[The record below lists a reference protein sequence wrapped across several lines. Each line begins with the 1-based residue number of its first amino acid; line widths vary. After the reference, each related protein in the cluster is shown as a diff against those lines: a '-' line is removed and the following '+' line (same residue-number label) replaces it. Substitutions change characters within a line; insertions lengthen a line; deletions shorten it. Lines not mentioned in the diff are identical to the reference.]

1 MKKIVYIALAAF
13 ATFAVATSCSKENA
27 SIEDQNTNA
36 EVVTISAT
44 ISESM
49 TKVAFD
55 PSYTGGKPTNLA
67 LTWTSGD
74 KIRVYNHANRAQYQ
88 DFTLTASSVGKKKG
102 VFTGTAI
109 SATSYD
115 VEVINGAFDYASQV
129 QPSDGV
135 TTNLKYLASASGIA
149 DYSSITFTDFSSVLA
164 ITAKMPSTEVAAAIK
179 SVDITASEDIF
190 NGGKNLTITFDNKGD
205 ADNDGILHFYATMPK
220 GDQDIASGTTLLIH
234 FNAPETAHTV
244 YTRYVEIDGTFTSN
258 SLNTINI
265 NAANSA
271 SFANAST
278 DDIGTSTNPYL
289 IGDKYQMDKIHDEIG
304 TTKKY
309 FKMVD
314 DVDLDGVDWDPLNT
328 GDFKK
333 AIDFD
338 GDNHTIFNLTPNNTN
353 DYPSFVGVLNGTVK
367 NLIFDGA
374 SITAGA
380 CTSGVLAG
388 YIGSLGS
395 SVTGNCSGITVKN
408 SSVTESAKRRAG
420 GIAGIVDVTSSSI
433 TNCHVENV
441 TISSTFDR
449 IGGMFGEVSTN
460 ITISNCTAV
469 NVTAEGSINI
479 GGLIG
484 VCYGNVTNCS
494 SSGSI
499 SSKNT
504 TSNADIGLGGLVGY
518 FGATD
523 NPATI
528 SRCSS
533 SVSINQTNNG
543 RDIGGLVGKML
554 AGTVEKSYATGNV
567 SGVQRNV
574 GGLVGLITNTS
585 DASTIINC
593 YCTGNVKGNSY
604 VGGLVGMYEKGSA
617 TIDNC
622 YSTSK
627 VETTQFLAGGVV
639 GIISAADMTIRKC
652 VAWNSEVTPA
662 VCASGNW
669 SSGAFAGVAFPSCTL
684 TSNYRKPGDWL
695 TAYWQPG
702 TYDHADVSSTHKLV
716 IRVGSE
722 APYTYRET
730 TATSTKSG
738 QDGYPQFP
746 YHGHYTA
753 ETNLSQLASKTLG
766 WSSDVWDFSG
776 ALPTLK

>member
-1 MKKIVYIALAAF
+1 MKKIVYIALAA
-13 ATFAVATSCSKENA
+13 FAVATSCSKENA
-27 SIEDQNTNA
+27 SIEDQNTKA
-36 EVVTISAT
+36 EIVTISAT

-55 PSYTGGKPTNLA
+55 PSYIGGKPTELA
-67 LTWTSGD
+67 LTWAEGD
-74 KIRVYNHANRAQYQ
+74 QIRVYNHANRSQYK
-88 DFTLTASSVGKKKG
+88 DFTLAANSVGKKKG
-102 VFTGTAI
+102 VFEGEAI
-109 SATSYD
+109 SAASYD
-115 VEVINGAFDYASQV
+115 VEVINGAFDYASQT
-129 QPSDGV
+129 QPSDGE
-135 TTNLKYLASASGIA
+135 TTGLKYLASANNIA
-149 DYSSITFTDFSSVLA
+149 DYSTINFTDFSSVLA
-164 ITAKMPSTEVAAAIK
+164 ITAKMPSTAIAAKIK
-179 SVDITASEDIF
+179 SVDITASENIF
-190 NGGKNLTITFDNKGD
+190 NGGNNLTITLGSVGD
-205 ADNDGILHFYATMPK
+205 ADNDGILHFYATLPQ
-220 GDQDIASGTTLLIH
+220 GDQDITDGTTLTVH
-234 FNAPETAHTV
+234 FNAPDTDHTV
-244 YTRYVEIDGTFTSN
+244 YTRYIEMDGCTFTSN
-258 SLNTINI
+258 NLNTINI
-265 NAANSA
+265 NATNSA
-271 SFANAST
+271 SYANAST
-278 DDIGTSTNPYL
+278 TDIGTSANPYL

-338 GDNHTIFNLTPNNTN
+338 GDNHTIFNLTPNKTN

-367 NLIFDGA
+367 NLVFDGA

-388 YIGSLGS
+388 YIGSSSS
-395 SVTGNCSGITVKN
+395 SVTGDCSGITVKN
-408 SSVTESAKRRAG
+408 STIKESTKNRVG
-420 GIAGIVDVTSSSI
+420 GIAGYVNKTSGSI
-433 TNCHVENV
+433 TNCHVDNV
-441 TISSTFDR
+441 SISSTAER
-449 IGGMFGEVSTN
+449 IGGMFGQVDVTTS
-460 ITISNCTAV
+460 ITNCTSI
-469 NVTAEGSINI
+469 NVTVAGSINI

-484 VCYGNVTNCS
+484 VGYGNVTNCS

-499 SSKNT
+499 SSTNT
-504 TSNADIGLGGLVGY
+504 TSNADIALGGLVG
-518 FGATD
+518 FFQGASSI
-523 NPATI
+523 I
-528 SRCSS
+528 SKCSS
-533 SVSINQTNNG
+533 SVSINQTSNG
-543 RDIGGLVGKML
+543 RDLGGLVGKMCE
-554 AGTVEKSYATGNV
+554 GTIEKSYATGNV

-585 DASTIINC
+585 NASAIINC

-662 VCASGNW
+662 VCAAGNW

-716 IRVGSE
+716 IRVGTE
-722 APYTYRET
+722 EPYTYRET
-730 TATSTKSG
+730 TATSVKSG

-746 YHGHYTA
+746 YQGHYTA
-753 ETNLSQLASKTLG
+753 ETNLSQLASTTLG
-766 WSSDVWDFSG
+766 WADSVWDLSG
-776 ALPTLK
+776 SVPTLK

>member
-1 MKKIVYIALAAF
+1 MKKIVYIALAA
-13 ATFAVATSCSKENA
+13 FAVATSCSKENA
-27 SIEDQNTNA
+27 SIEDQNTKA
-36 EVVTISAT
+36 EIVTISAT

-55 PSYTGGKPTNLA
+55 PSYIGGKPTELA
-67 LTWTSGD
+67 LTWAEGD
-74 KIRVYNHANRAQYQ
+74 QIRVYNHANRSQYK
-88 DFTLTASSVGKKKG
+88 DFTLAANSVGKKKG
-102 VFTGTAI
+102 VFEGESI
-109 SATSYD
+109 SAASYD
-115 VEVINGAFDYASQV
+115 VEVINGAFDYASQT
-129 QPSDGV
+129 QPSDGE
-135 TTNLKYLASASGIA
+135 TTGLKYLASANNIA
-149 DYSSITFTDFSSVLA
+149 DYSTINFTDFSSVLA
-164 ITAKMPSTEVAAAIK
+164 ITAKMPSTAIAAKIK
-179 SVDITASEDIF
+179 SVDITASENIF
-190 NGGKNLTITFDNKGD
+190 NGGNNLTITLGSVGD
-205 ADNDGILHFYATMPK
+205 ADNDGILHFYASLPQ
-220 GDQDIASGTTLLIH
+220 GDQDITDGTTLTVH
-234 FNAPETAHTV
+234 FNAPDTDHTV
-244 YTRYVEIDGTFTSN
+244 YTRYIEMDGCTFKSN
-258 SLNTINI
+258 NLNTINI
-265 NAANSA
+265 NATNSA
-271 SFANAST
+271 SYANAST
-278 DDIGTSTNPYL
+278 TDIGTSANPYL

-338 GDNHTIFNLTPNNTN
+338 GDNHTIFNLTPNKTN

-367 NLIFDGA
+367 NLVFDGA

-388 YIGSLGS
+388 YIGSSSS
-395 SVTGNCSGITVKN
+395 SVTGDCSGITVKN
-408 SSVTESAKRRAG
+408 STIKESTKNRVG
-420 GIAGIVDVTSSSI
+420 GIAGYVNKTSGSI
-433 TNCHVENV
+433 TNCHVDNV
-441 TISSTFDR
+441 SISSTAER
-449 IGGMFGEVSTN
+449 IGGMFGQVDVTTS
-460 ITISNCTAV
+460 ITNCTSI
-469 NVTAEGSINI
+469 NVTVAGSINI

-484 VCYGNVTNCS
+484 VGYGNVTNCS

-499 SSKNT
+499 SSTNT
-504 TSNADIGLGGLVGY
+504 TSNADIALGGLVG
-518 FGATD
+518 FFQGASSI
-523 NPATI
+523 I
-528 SRCSS
+528 SKCSS
-533 SVSINQTNNG
+533 SVSINQTSNG
-543 RDIGGLVGKML
+543 RDLGGLVGKMCE
-554 AGTVEKSYATGNV
+554 GTIEKSYATGNV

-585 DASTIINC
+585 NASAIINC

-662 VCASGNW
+662 VCAAGNW

-716 IRVGSE
+716 IRVGTE
-722 APYTYRET
+722 EPYTYRET
-730 TATSTKSG
+730 TATSVKSG

-746 YHGHYTA
+746 YQGHYTA
-753 ETNLSQLASKTLG
+753 ETNLSQLASTTLG
-766 WSSDVWDFSG
+766 WDDSVWDLSG
-776 ALPTLK
+776 SVPTLK

>member
-1 MKKIVYIALAAF
+1 MKKIVYIALAA
-13 ATFAVATSCSKENA
+13 FAVATSCSKENA
-27 SIEDQNTNA
+27 SIEDQNTKA
-36 EVVTISAT
+36 EIVTISAT

-55 PSYTGGKPTNLA
+55 PSYIGGKPTELA
-67 LTWTSGD
+67 LTWAEGD
-74 KIRVYNHANRAQYQ
+74 QIRVYNHANRSQYK
-88 DFTLTASSVGKKKG
+88 DFTLAANSVGKKKG
-102 VFTGTAI
+102 VFEGEAI
-109 SATSYD
+109 SAASYD
-115 VEVINGAFDYASQV
+115 VEVINGAFDYASQT
-129 QPSDGV
+129 QPSDGE
-135 TTNLKYLASASGIA
+135 TTGLKYLASANNIA
-149 DYSSITFTDFSSVLA
+149 DYSTINFTDFSSVLA
-164 ITAKMPSTEVAAAIK
+164 ITAKMPSTAIAAKIK
-179 SVDITASEDIF
+179 SVDITASENIF
-190 NGGKNLTITFDNKGD
+190 NGGNNLTITLGSVGD
-205 ADNDGILHFYATMPK
+205 ADNDGILHFYATLPQ
-220 GDQDIASGTTLLIH
+220 GDQDITDGTTLTVH
-234 FNAPETAHTV
+234 FNAPDTDHTV
-244 YTRYVEIDGTFTSN
+244 YTRYIEMDGCTFTSN
-258 SLNTINI
+258 NLNTINI
-265 NAANSA
+265 NATNSA
-271 SFANAST
+271 SYANAST
-278 DDIGTSTNPYL
+278 TDIGTSANPYL

-338 GDNHTIFNLTPNNTN
+338 GDNHTIFNLTPNKTN

-367 NLIFDGA
+367 NLVFDGA

-388 YIGSLGS
+388 YIGSSSS
-395 SVTGNCSGITVKN
+395 SVTGDCSGITVKN
-408 SSVTESAKRRAG
+408 STIMESTKNRVG
-420 GIAGIVDVTSSSI
+420 GIAGYVNKTSGSI
-433 TNCHVENV
+433 TNCHVDNV
-441 TISSTFDR
+441 SISSTAER
-449 IGGMFGEVSTN
+449 IGGMFGQVDVTTS
-460 ITISNCTAV
+460 ITNCTSI
-469 NVTAEGSINI
+469 NVTVAGSINI

-484 VCYGNVTNCS
+484 VGYGNVTNCS

-499 SSKNT
+499 SSTNT
-504 TSNADIGLGGLVGY
+504 TSNADIALGGLVG
-518 FGATD
+518 FFQGASSI
-523 NPATI
+523 I
-528 SRCSS
+528 SKCSS
-533 SVSINQTNNG
+533 SVSINQTSNG
-543 RDIGGLVGKML
+543 RDLGGLVGKMCE
-554 AGTVEKSYATGNV
+554 GTIEKSYATGNV

-585 DASTIINC
+585 NASAIINC

-662 VCASGNW
+662 VCAAGNW

-716 IRVGSE
+716 IRVGTE
-722 APYTYRET
+722 EPYTYRET
-730 TATSTKSG
+730 TATSVKSG

-746 YHGHYTA
+746 YQGHYTA
-753 ETNLSQLASKTLG
+753 ETNLSQLASTTLG
-766 WSSDVWDFSG
+766 WADSVWDLSG
-776 ALPTLK
+776 SVPTLK

>member
-1 MKKIVYIALAAF
+1 MKKIVYIALAA
-13 ATFAVATSCSKENA
+13 FAVATSCSKENA
-27 SIEDQNTNA
+27 SIEDQNTKA
-36 EVVTISAT
+36 EIVTISAT

-55 PSYTGGKPTNLA
+55 PSYNADHKPESMS
-67 LTWTSGD
+67 LTWASGD
-74 KIRVYNHANRAQYQ
+74 KIRVYNHANRSQYE
-88 DFTLTASSVGKKKG
+88 DFTLAASSVGQKKG
-102 VFTGTAI
+102 IFTGTAI
-109 SATSYD
+109 SAASYD
-115 VEVINGAFDYASQV
+115 VEVIGGEGFNYASQT
-129 QPSDGV
+129 QLSDGV
-135 TTNLKYLASASGIA
+135 ATGLKYLASANNIA
-149 DYSSITFTDFSSVLA
+149 DYSTINFTEFSSVLA
-164 ITAKMPSTEVAAAIK
+164 ITALLPDDAVETITSVTIK
-179 SVDITASEDIF
+179 ASANIFDAGNQITI
-190 NGGKNLTITFDNKGD
+190 NLTSQEDLDDDNVL
-205 ADNDGILHFYATMPK
+205 NVFATLP
-220 GDQDIASGTTLLIH
+220 QGTQAISAGTNLVVK
-234 FNAPETAHTV
+234 FNSNNAAHSV
-244 YTRYVEIDGTFTSN
+244 YTRYVEIASDKAFEQAK
-258 SLNTINI
+258 LNTINI

-278 DDIGTSTNPYL
+278 TDIGTSANPYL

-367 NLIFDGA
+367 NLVFDGA

-388 YIGSLGS
+388 YIGSSSS
-395 SVTGNCSGITVKN
+395 SVTGDCSGITVKN
-408 SSVTESAKRRAG
+408 STIKESTKNRVG
-420 GIAGIVDVTSSSI
+420 GIAGYVNKTSGSI
-433 TNCHVENV
+433 TNCHVDNV
-441 TISSTFDR
+441 SISSTAER
-449 IGGMFGEVSTN
+449 IGGMFGQVDVTTS
-460 ITISNCTAV
+460 ITNCTSI
-469 NVTAEGSINI
+469 NVTVAGSINI

-484 VCYGNVTNCS
+484 VGYGNVTDCS

-499 SSKNT
+499 SSINT
-504 TSNADIGLGGLVGY
+504 TKDKDIALGGLVG
-518 FGATD
+518 FFQGASSI
-523 NPATI
+523 I
-528 SRCSS
+528 SKCSS
-533 SVSINQTNNG
+533 SVSINQTSNG
-543 RDIGGLVGKML
+543 RDLGGLVGKMCE
-554 AGTVEKSYATGNV
+554 GTIEKSYATGNV

-585 DASTIINC
+585 NASAIINC

-662 VCASGNW
+662 VCAAGNW

-716 IRVGSE
+716 IRVGTE
-722 APYTYRET
+722 EPYTYRET
-730 TATSTKSG
+730 TATSVKSG

-746 YHGHYTA
+746 YQGHYTA
-753 ETNLSQLASKTLG
+753 ETNLSQLASTTLG
-766 WSSDVWDFSG
+766 WADSVWDLSG
-776 ALPTLK
+776 SVPTLK

>member
-1 MKKIVYIALAAF
+1 MKKIVYIALAA
-13 ATFAVATSCSKENA
+13 FAVATSCSKENA
-27 SIEDQNTNA
+27 SIEDQNTKA
-36 EVVTISAT
+36 EIVTISAT

-55 PSYTGGKPTNLA
+55 PSYIGGKPTELA
-67 LTWTSGD
+67 LTWAEGD
-74 KIRVYNHANRAQYQ
+74 QIRVYNHANRSQYK
-88 DFTLTASSVGKKKG
+88 DFTLAANSVGKKKG
-102 VFTGTAI
+102 VFEGEAI
-109 SATSYD
+109 SAASYD
-115 VEVINGAFDYASQV
+115 VEVINGAFDYASQT
-129 QPSDGV
+129 QPSDGE
-135 TTNLKYLASASGIA
+135 TTGLKYLASANNIA
-149 DYSSITFTDFSSVLA
+149 DYSTINFTDFSSVLA
-164 ITAKMPSTEVAAAIK
+164 ITAKMPSTAIAAKIK
-179 SVDITASEDIF
+179 SVDITASENIF
-190 NGGKNLTITFDNKGD
+190 NGGNNLTITLGSVGD
-205 ADNDGILHFYATMPK
+205 ADNDGILHFYATLPQ
-220 GDQDIASGTTLLIH
+220 GDQDITDGTTLTVH
-234 FNAPETAHTV
+234 FNAPDTDHTV
-244 YTRYVEIDGTFTSN
+244 YTRYIEMDGCTFKSN
-258 SLNTINI
+258 NLNTINI
-265 NAANSA
+265 NATNSA
-271 SFANAST
+271 SYANAST
-278 DDIGTSTNPYL
+278 TDIGTSANPYL

-338 GDNHTIFNLTPNNTN
+338 GDNHTIFNLTPNKTN

-367 NLIFDGA
+367 NLVFDGA

-388 YIGSLGS
+388 YIGSSSS
-395 SVTGNCSGITVKN
+395 SVTGDCSGITVKN
-408 SSVTESAKRRAG
+408 STIKESTKNRVG
-420 GIAGIVDVTSSSI
+420 GIAGYVNKTSGSI
-433 TNCHVENV
+433 TNCHVDNV
-441 TISSTFDR
+441 SISSTAER
-449 IGGMFGEVSTN
+449 IGGMFGQVDVTTS
-460 ITISNCTAV
+460 ITNCTSI
-469 NVTAEGSINI
+469 NVTVAGSINI

-484 VCYGNVTNCS
+484 VGYGNVTNCS

-499 SSKNT
+499 SSTNT
-504 TSNADIGLGGLVGY
+504 TSNADIALGGLVG
-518 FGATD
+518 FFQGASSI
-523 NPATI
+523 I
-528 SRCSS
+528 SKCSS
-533 SVSINQTNNG
+533 SVSINQTSNG
-543 RDIGGLVGKML
+543 RDLGGLVGKMCE
-554 AGTVEKSYATGNV
+554 GTIEKSYATGNV

-585 DASTIINC
+585 NASAIINC

-662 VCASGNW
+662 VCAAGNW

-716 IRVGSE
+716 IRVGTE
-722 APYTYRET
+722 EPYTYRET
-730 TATSTKSG
+730 TATSVKSG

-746 YHGHYTA
+746 YQGHYTA
-753 ETNLSQLASKTLG
+753 ETNLSQLASTTLG
-766 WSSDVWDFSG
+766 WADSVWDLSG
-776 ALPTLK
+776 SVPTLK